1 MPRSALHGTSY
12 GAAASPTAC
21 SFLTREAADDAATDW
36 RNAGD
41 GCNLL
46 RTPWEAGQQGS
57 SPSYD
62 PAAPYGVYEEGASY
76 DYELMVRHPRLPQVR
91 PSLVNAITVLEVL
104 ILLLLKGRPSP
115 APDPSPGHKPLQIIQ
130 GWAAVGMAA
139 GRPSTGNLT
148 ETKHALPCIKHGEQR
163 RP

>member
-12 GAAASPTAC
+12 GAAASPRPAPSSRGKPRTTRP
-21 SFLTREAADDAATDW
+21 LTGGMQAT
-36 RNAGD
+36 GV
-41 GCNLL
+41 L

-57 SPSYD
+57 SPCYD
-62 PAAPYGVYEEGASY
+62 PAAPYGVCEEGASY

-104 ILLLLKGRPSP
+104 IFLLLKGRPSP
-115 APDPSPGHKPLQIIQ
+115 APDPSPRHKPLQVIQ